1 MGLDF
6 VIENDVVLSYR
17 RLSYTHWHALAEFV
31 DNSTQAY
38 FDSRDELDARLKEQG
53 ETLEVRITYD
63 RNADELRITDN
74 SIGMS
79 YSELERALKIGKPPL
94 NTSGRSQYGMGM
106 KTAACWLG
114 QTWEIVTKRLGDNV
128 QHRVLIDVSKVA
140 AGDSALEY
148 STISKPREAHYTYIT
163 IRKIHTKIFGRTITK
178 IKDFLRS
185 MYRIDLR
192 EGNLRLW
199 FQDKELTWEDETI
212 FLEKPDGQQYKRT
225 FQFDVHGKNVRGW
238 FGILGEGRRGRGNAG
253 FSILRRGRVVRGHP
267 AAWRPEDIY
276 GPGGSNDL
284 INQRLVGEIYL
295 DAFSV
300 SHTKD
305 DIQWENDEEEQVEA
319 KLKNECAD
327 FTAFIRASGNK
338 KGKDTR
344 GPTPVE
350 VQTATDELR
359 EEMQSKEFVD
369 SITID
374 DTPPPEIVAAANAQ
388 LVARAS
394 QHEPN
399 LTLRIGDHAC
409 KIFISDDYSVNDP
422 YYVHE
427 ITKESMIVVVN
438 QNHPHWIE
446 LQGSE
451 GVLNYLR
458 HCVYDAIAEWQTSL
472 RTAAILPETVR
483 TFKDKLLRLPA
494 VIEDSAHYEDSI
506 PNN

>member
-1 MGLDF
+1 MSLNF
-6 VIENDVVLSYR
+6 IIENDVVLSYR

-38 FDSRDELDARLKEQG
+38 FNAKSELEPRLKEEG

-63 RNADELRITDN
+63 RNSDELRIADN

-79 YSELERALKIGKPPL
+79 YGELERALKIGKPPP

-114 QTWEIVTKRLGDNV
+114 EAWEIVTKRLGEDV
-128 QHRVLIDVSKVA
+128 EHRVLIDVSKVA
-140 AGDSALEY
+140 SGDNALEY
-148 STISKPREAHYTYIT
+148 TTIPKPSDAHYTYIT
-163 IRKIHTKIFGRTITK
+163 VKKLHSKIAGRTIGK
-178 IKDFLRS
+178 IKSFLRS
-185 MYRIDLR
+185 MYRVDLR

-199 FQDKELTWEDETI
+199 FQDEELVWEDETI
-212 FLEKPDGQQYKRT
+212 FLQKPDGTLYKRDFT
-225 FQFDVHGKNVRGW
+225 FAVYGKEARGW
-238 FGILGEGRRGRGNAG
+238 FGILGKGRTGRANAG
-253 FSILRRGRVVRGHP
+253 FSILRRGRMVRGHP

-284 INQRLVGEIYL
+284 INQRLVGEIHL
-295 DAFSV
+295 DEFSV

-305 DIQWENDEEEQVEA
+305 DIQWENDEEEKVEA
-319 KLKNECAD
+319 ALAKECAD
-327 FTAFIRASGNK
+327 FTAFIKASGK
-338 KGKDTR
+338 RKGPDTR
-344 GPTPVE
+344 GPTAVE

-359 EEMQSKEFVD
+359 QEMESKEFVD

-374 DTPPPEIVAAANAQ
+374 DAPPPEVVAAANAQ
-388 LVARAS
+388 LVAKAEE
-394 QHEPN
+394 HEPS
-399 LTLRIGDHAC
+399 LTLRIGDHVC

-427 ITKESMIVVVN
+427 ITKESMVVVVN

-458 HCVYDAIAEWQTSL
+458 HCVYDAIAEWQASL
-472 RTAAILPETVR
+472 RTSAILPETVR

-494 VIEDSAHYEDSI
+494 EIEDSAHYED
-506 PNN
+506 NGNGA